1 MSESSGAANA
11 VSASSGPVPENPVAG
26 QPYSPLA
33 CGLPVP
39 PPSLPAAGALA
50 LARLLVAP
58 SLDAGL
64 VGELER
70 ITGRRAEPLTDVP
83 PPSDAPLLCV
93 GDALP
98 GTLRTDRLLWF
109 HSVNAGTDPLLAG
122 GPWPAP
128 ALLTRTVG
136 RMGERIA
143 QYVLGWMLAECQS
156 VPEFTDRHASAHWER
171 LPSELV
177 AGQTALVYGT
187 GRIGAAVGR
196 LLAACG
202 VRTVGV
208 ARTARYGPAPG
219 TARVV
224 PPGFDRVIG
233 AAEDTG
239 ALGEARWVIST
250 LPLTAATE
258 GFFGA
263 GRFASLRGATFVNVG
278 RGATVDM
285 GALEAALRDGRV
297 RRAVLDVLPA
307 EPAAPQDPV
316 WKLPRTVITSHSAGI
331 TTDEDIAV
339 DFAACWEDVTA
350 GRRPGLTV
358 DTGRGY

>member
-1 MSESSGAANA
+1 MSA
-11 VSASSGPVPENPVAG
+11 PT
-26 QPYSPLA
+26 PLPTA
-33 CGLPVP
+33 D
-39 PPSLPAAGALA
+39 ALA
-50 LARLLVAP
+50 RARLLVAP
-58 SLDAGL
+58 SLDSDL
-64 VGELER
+64 VREVER
-70 ITGRRAEPLTDVP
+70 ITGRGAEPLTDVP

-98 GTLRTDRLLWF
+98 DALRTDRLLWF
-109 HSVNAGTDPLLAG
+109 HSVNAGTDPLLAR
-122 GPWPAP
+122 GPWPGP

-136 RMGERIA
+136 RMGERMA
-143 QYVLGWMLAECQS
+143 QYVLGWMLAEAQS
-156 VPEFTDRHASAHWER
+156 VPEFTEQHTRAHWER

-196 LLAACG
+196 LLSACG

-208 ARTARYGPAPG
+208 ARTPRYGSGPG
-219 TARVV
+219 PDPVV
-224 PPGFDRVIG
+224 PPGFDRVIA

-250 LPLTAATE
+250 LPLTAATA

-263 GRFASLRGATFVNVG
+263 ARFAAVRGATFVNVG

-285 GALEAALRDGRV
+285 GALETALREGRV
-297 RRAVLDVLPA
+297 RRAVLDVLPV
-307 EPAAPQDPV
+307 EPAAPEDPV
-316 WKLPRTVITSHSAGI
+316 WRLPRTVITSHSAGI

-339 DFAACWEDVTA
+339 DFAACWADVTA

-358 DTGRGY
+358 DTARGY